1 MSAHNVPID
10 RTAGDRVTSS
20 IIVRRLAIA
29 AVAMAAI
36 PLLAGCW
43 QGQGASTT
51 MQASM
56 NSGNG
61 TQANV
66 GAIRIENATVVRGE
80 DGTASLIMS
89 VFNQG
94 VEPDTLTSVT
104 INGAP
109 ATVAPTPILPGTFQA
124 FGYGV
129 EGQPPTNVALVTGLD
144 VATSSYVPVTLV
156 FQTAGQ
162 LDISVLT
169 VPPVGYYEGLL
180 PVATP

>member
-1 MSAHNVPID
+1 MPDNRI
-10 RTAGDRVTSS
+10 AGDRVNLS
-20 IIVRRLAIA
+20 IVLRRLAVAAIAIA
-29 AVAMAAI
+29 AVPA
-36 PLLAGCW
+36 LAGCW
-43 QGQGASTT
+43 QGKGASTT

-61 TQANV
+61 TQATV
-66 GAIRIENATVVRGE
+66 GDMRIENATVVRGD

-94 VEPDTLTSVT
+94 MEADTLTSVT
-104 INGAP
+104 VNGIV
-109 ATVAPTPILPGTFQA
+109 ATIAPTPIAPGTFEA

-129 EGQPPTNVALVTGLD
+129 EGQPPTKVALVTGLD
-144 VATSSYVPVTLV
+144 VASSSYVPVTLV

-180 PVATP
+180 PVAAP